1 MEGGFMNS
9 EFEGYIDEYKKA
21 QEKIKIKKEALDLLK
36 QRMSILKKETKDD
49 LKSLK
54 KYGKDKFIYINL
66 GDILNEISKIKNIP
80 LENLNV
86 SAYFSSVNSGGRNGS
101 HFKYDLEK
109 SDFLKFNEGILNVLI
124 TDRFDNFDTKFAF
137 NCFLTDIQ
145 SDDKTLLDHM
155 ILRKY
160 ESEIDYNYYMSNISY
175 SSLALD
181 EKSAEF
187 INCRFSL
194 NQIMDYQNNSDVF
207 SKAVLNA
214 MNKSKEKVLVK

>member
-1 MEGGFMNS
+1 MNS
-9 EFEGYIDEYKKA
+9 EFESYIEEYKKA
-21 QEKIKIKKEALDLLK
+21 QEKIKEKKEALDLLK

-80 LENLNV
+80 LENLKV
-86 SAYFSSVNSGGRNGS
+86 AACFSSINNDGS
-101 HFKYDLEK
+101 WGSNFKYDLEK

-124 TDRFDNFDTKFAF
+124 TDRFDNFDTKFEF
-137 NCFLTDIQ
+137 NCFL
-145 SDDKTLLDHM
+145 SDVQADKRTLLDH
-155 ILRKY
+155 IDLKKY
-160 ESEIDYNYYMSNISY
+160 KTEVYYDYFIEDVSY
-175 SSLALD
+175 SNLVLD
-181 EKSAEF
+181 ERYAEF
-187 INCRFSL
+187 IMCPFSL